1 MAKVNICY
9 WWLKFSL
16 KLCFLFSFR
25 FADMFPDKELVRGIQ
40 AELDQIIHAGVQ
52 NIVKLIHRTNRLE
65 DATDVAVTTST
76 TEKTAEAVAAVSE
89 ERKSTNG
96 TVSNAPQIR
105 SIIGL
110 EEELDIDTTT
120 NSSIASAEDRKVEK
134 QQSQEKPSA
143 PLAMNTHKVLH
154 SYLNALKTQ
163 AETRGHEFNET
174 EDLIKQ
180 LIAKGLLS
188 QRSVD
193 KLEKQLATFNDN
205 DKKSGKKRETT
216 KTVTFNNNYK
226 KSKRK

>member
-1 MAKVNICY
+1 
-9 WWLKFSL
+9 
-16 KLCFLFSFR
+16 
-25 FADMFPDKELVRGIQ
+25 MFPDKELVRGIQ

-65 DATDVAVTTST
+65 DAKDVAVTTST
-76 TEKTAEAVAAVSE
+76 TEKTAEVIAAVSE
-89 ERKSTNG
+89 ETKSTIG
-96 TVSNAPQIR
+96 TISNAPQIR

-110 EEELDIDTTT
+110 EEELDIDTT
-120 NSSIASAEDRKVEK
+120 NSSTTSVQENKVEK
-134 QQSQEKPSA
+134 QQQQRQDKPA
-143 PLAMNTHKVLH
+143 TPLTMNTHKVLH

-163 AETRGHEFNET
+163 AETRGHEFDET

-180 LIAKGLLS
+180 LISKGLLS

-205 DKKSGKKRETT
+205 DKKTNKKRETT
-216 KTVTFNNNYK
+216 KTTTSNINNK

>member
-1 MAKVNICY
+1 
-9 WWLKFSL
+9 
-16 KLCFLFSFR
+16 
-25 FADMFPDKELVRGIQ
+25 MFPDKELVRGIQ

-65 DATDVAVTTST
+65 DAKDVAVTTST
-76 TEKTAEAVAAVSE
+76 TEKTVEAVAAVSE
-89 ERKSTNG
+89 ETKPING
-96 TVSNAPQIR
+96 TRSNVPQIR

-110 EEELDIDTTT
+110 EEELDIDTTV
-120 NSSIASAEDRKVEK
+120 SIQGNKVEK
-134 QQSQEKPSA
+134 QEEKPSK
-143 PLAMNTHKVLH
+143 PLTMNTHKVLH
-154 SYLNALKTQ
+154 SYLSALKTQ

-180 LIAKGLLS
+180 LISKGLLS

-205 DKKSGKKRETT
+205 DKKISKKRETT
-216 KTVTFNNNYK
+216 TFNTTHK

>member
-1 MAKVNICY
+1 
-9 WWLKFSL
+9 
-16 KLCFLFSFR
+16 
-25 FADMFPDKELVRGIQ
+25 MFPDKELVRGIQ

-65 DATDVAVTTST
+65 DAKDVAVTTST
-76 TEKTAEAVAAVSE
+76 TEKTAEVIAAVSE
-89 ERKSTNG
+89 ETKPTNG
-96 TVSNAPQIR
+96 TISNTPRIR

-110 EEELDIDTTT
+110 EEELDVDTATPV
-120 NSSIASAEDRKVEK
+120 IPEKKVEK
-134 QQSQEKPSA
+134 PQQQQPEKNTT
-143 PLAMNTHKVLH
+143 PLTMNTHKVLH

-193 KLEKQLATFNDN
+193 KLEKQLATFSSGE
-205 DKKSGKKRETT
+205 KKINPKSNNKKG
-216 KTVTFNNNYK
+216 
-226 KSKRK
+226 KRK